1 MKDLLNI
8 IDQLKSKVDQQ
19 GTPLRELDKN
29 NRQLNS
35 KIYSQGFETEC
46 PTNDNKQL
54 SDNLKQQ
61 HTVIEWFSKVLRQEV
76 LQPKRNQIG
85 ELGTN
90 NWKLIDKIYSKRYQ
104 TAGFI
109 NDSKQLDDNLKHE
122 HAKFEWFPNILKEA
136 SVEALQLQRTEM
148 GRLIMD
154 DCESKYKK
162 DPQKF
167 QTEWPINDNKFGDN
181 QNQQQNQLEWYAEL
195 FNLANAFGLEP
206 KQTQFAKLLKDD
218 WKYKIYPQTIPTGG
232 PINDNRQ
239 FDHNQNQEQTH
250 IEILQQQNQLL
261 IYKVQ
266 QLQEMLDK
274 TVKGKSI

>member
-1 MKDLLNI
+1 VSSTKL
-8 IDQLKSKVDQQ
+8 
-19 GTPLRELDKN
+19 
-29 NRQLNS
+29 
-35 KIYSQGFETEC
+35 YSQGFKTEC

-54 SDNLKQQ
+54 SGNLKQQ

-76 LQPKRNQIG
+76 LQPKRNHIG

-104 TAGFI
+104 TVGFI

-122 HAKFEWFPNILKEA
+122 HAKFEWFPNILKQV

-167 QTEWPINDNKFGDN
+167 QTEWPINDNKSDDN
-181 QNQQQNQLEWYAEL
+181 QNQQQNQSEWYTKL
-195 FNLANAFGLEP
+195 FTVANGFGLQL
-206 KQTQFAKLLKDD
+206 KQTPIGELLKND
-218 WKYKIYPQTIPTGG
+218 WKYKEDPQKIPTGG

-239 FDHNQNQEQTH
+239 LDHNQNEQQTQIEKLKQENQQLR
-250 IEILQQQNQLL
+250 LQM
-261 IYKVQ
+261 Q
-266 QLQEMLDK
+266 QLQETLDK
-274 TVKGKSI
+274 TIKGKSI